1 MLRMTCLL
9 TLSLGVIAGASAATG
24 PGYRLGVYEVQSQ
37 LGQPL
42 RLAID
47 VLPEPGA
54 PPAIPCLRLLGEGAD
69 AKSAPRTAVFSY
81 APADN
86 GQPARIYL
94 TGADPVAAPAV
105 HLSLETGCVETAR
118 VDLELTIPPEAY
130 AEQRAPE
137 VTQPEPTARVK
148 KKHRHRVKQAL

>member
-1 MLRMTCLL
+1 VSAFQQNQYALAIAKRPRWCHNSRAASETPFSRRTTMLRMTCLL

-54 PPAIPCLRLLGEGAD
+54 PPTTDSR
-69 AKSAPRTAVFSY
+69 
-81 APADN
+81 
-86 GQPARIYL
+86 
-94 TGADPVAAPAV
+94 
-105 HLSLETGCVETAR
+105 
-118 VDLELTIPPEAY
+118 
-130 AEQRAPE
+130 RAF
-137 VTQPEPTARVK
+137 T
-148 KKHRHRVKQAL
+148 